1 MANASLTVGAGASR
15 TAAAGAV
22 AADAAPAAPAAD
34 LEEAH
39 REHDPIAIHALLK
52 ELMDR
57 NVALQLSTPDGHFFS
72 STIWTLQEGLRIG
85 FAAKVTDPAV
95 HRLVEAREVS
105 VMGYLDRVKL
115 HFELNGLVLVHGGHH
130 TVLQAAPPQLVYR
143 FQRRCAYRVRTLE
156 RGSPTAFFRHPSMPD
171 MDLALRVL
179 DVSAGGCALFVPED
193 IPPLWPGS
201 EVSGARLELDSQ
213 THFLA
218 TLGLRHVT
226 CIQPEAQGAR
236 LGCEWATIDATAV
249 RTLQRYIDQ
258 TQKRRRM
265 MALD

>member
-1 MANASLTVGAGASR
+1 MANASATASAYGAA
-15 TAAAGAV
+15 TAAT
-22 AADAAPAAPAAD
+22 DAAAAVG

-39 REHDPIAIHALLK
+39 RERDPIAIHGLLK

-143 FQRRCAYRVRTLE
+143 FQRRGAYRVPTLE
-156 RGSPTAFFRHPSMPD
+156 RGSPTAFFRHPSIPD
-171 MDLALRVL
+171 MDLALRVV

-193 IPPLWPGS
+193 VPPLWPGS
-201 EVSGARLELDSQ
+201 EVAGVRLELDSQ

-236 LGCEWATIDATAV
+236 LGCEWAAIDATAA

>member
-1 MANASLTVGAGASR
+1 MANAFHTAGA
-15 TAAAGAV
+15 AV
-22 AADAAPAAPAAD
+22 AATTPHAMAAEGAAGV
-34 LEEAH
+34 EEAH
-39 REHDPIAIHALLK
+39 REQDPVAIHALLK

-72 STIWTLQEGLRIG
+72 STIWMLQEGQRMG

-95 HRLVEAREVS
+95 HRLVESREVS

-115 HFELNGLVLVHGGHH
+115 HFELHGLVLVHGGQH
-130 TVLQAAPPQLVYR
+130 TVLQAAPPQQIYR
-143 FQRRCAYRVRTLE
+143 FQRRTAYRVRTLE
-156 RGSPTAFFRHPSMPD
+156 RGSPTALFRHPGIPEME
-171 MDLALRVL
+171 LALRVL
-179 DVSAGGCALFVPED
+179 DVSAGGCALFVPD
-193 IPPLWPGS
+193 DVPPLWPGS
-201 EVSGARLELDSQ
+201 EVNAVRLQLDSQ

-226 CIQPEAQGAR
+226 CIQPDAQGAR
-236 LGCEWATIDATAV
+236 LGCEWANIDPGAA

>member
-1 MANASLTVGAGASR
+1 MTSASAI
-15 TAAAGAV
+15 TAAAAPL
-22 AADAAPAAPAAD
+22 AATSTDEAAAG

-39 REHDPIAIHALLK
+39 RERDPVAIHGLLK

-57 NVALQLSTPDGHFFS
+57 NVALQLSTPEGHALS
-72 STIWTLQEGLRIG
+72 SSIWTLQEGVRIG

-105 VMGYLDRVKL
+105 VTAYLDRVKL
-115 HFELNGLVLVHGGHH
+115 HFDLNGLVLVHGGHH
-130 TVLQAAPPQLVYR
+130 TVLQSAPPQQIYR
-143 FQRRCAYRVRTLE
+143 FQRRFAYRVRTLE
-156 RGSPTAFFRHPSMPD
+156 RGSPTAFFRHPSLPEME
-171 MDLALRVL
+171 LALRVL
-179 DVSAGGCALFVPED
+179 DVSAGGCALFVPD
-193 IPPLWPGS
+193 DVPPLWPDS
-201 EVSGARLELDSQ
+201 EVNGARLELDSQ

-218 TLGLRHVT
+218 TLALRHVT

-236 LGCEWATIDATAV
+236 LGCEWARIEPSAA

-265 MALD
+265 MALE

>member
-1 MANASLTVGAGASR
+1 MTSATRTAGA
-15 TAAAGAV
+15 AAAAAMPPSA
-22 AADAAPAAPAAD
+22 AADAAAAG
-34 LEEAH
+34 LEDAC
-39 REHDPIAIHALLK
+39 REHDPVVIHGLLK

-72 STIWTLQEGLRIG
+72 STIWTLQEGQRIG
-85 FAAKVTDPAV
+85 FAAKVTDPSV
-95 HRLVEAREVS
+95 HRMVESREVS

-130 TVLQAAPPQLVYR
+130 TVLQAALPQQIYR
-143 FQRRCAYRVRTLE
+143 FQRRSAYRVRTLE
-156 RGSPTAFFRHPSMPD
+156 RGSPTALFRHPSLPD
-171 MDLALRVL
+171 MELALRVL
-179 DVSAGGCALFVPED
+179 DVSAGGCALFVPD
-193 IPPLWPGS
+193 DVPPLWPGS

-236 LGCEWATIDATAV
+236 LGCEWAQIDPSAA
-249 RTLQRYIDQ
+249 RILQRYIDQ